1 MRLIFAKTCFT
12 MLIAL
17 VVSACGTVAHSPQD
31 YRKIANKKREVHL
44 VEEPIAVV
52 RDRLLMQTEKC
63 FGGLQSSYEGYGG
76 DKISKNFGISYIE
89 KSEMSGSLQVPL
101 SFVASTIGITLSS
114 GETFAAIADLR
125 GEGGQTEVAIY
136 SRHRSIMKAFR
147 VWALNESKACPRGH

>member
-1 MRLIFAKTCFT
+1 MKLTTAKGCFV

-17 VVSACGTVAHSPQD
+17 AVAACGTVAHSPED
-31 YRKIANKKREVHL
+31 YRKIVKNKREVHL
-44 VEEPIAVV
+44 VEEPITVV

-63 FGGLQSSYEGYGG
+63 FGGLQSSYKGYGG

-114 GETFAAIADLR
+114 GETFAAIADLQ

-136 SRHRSIMKAFR
+136 SRYRSIAKAFR
-147 VWALNESKACPRGH
+147 VWVLNESKACPRGH